1 MRTSS
6 ATVSS
11 ERPSVLV
18 VDDSNVLRGILK
30 EELEAEGFR
39 VHLAETGGR
48 GLELARDH
56 RPDVILLDLVLPE
69 TDGYEVCRTLKQ
81 DEELCQIP
89 VLILSARNELKDKL
103 AGFESGADDYL
114 TKPFFTKELV
124 VRLRTH
130 LRVKEALDASRRLGQ
145 FYLELLFGIGS
156 AIISPFKVDDDLEII
171 LRQALTAAQ
180 ARRGSIL
187 LLDRSVG
194 SLEVK
199 GTLGYNGQ
207 GPRVGDRFRI
217 SDKLPVVDLHSA
229 GDPLGIRM
237 YFDRG
242 GRTVFVPMVAKEE
255 LIGGIEI
262 DMSGRSRKFSADD
275 QKLLYALASQ
285 AAIFI
290 ENARLERDVRSMFLN
305 IIVSMAGA
313 VDAKDAYT
321 HGHSLRVARVALLVA
336 QQRGMPREEMEPL
349 LLSAVLHDVG
359 KIAIP
364 DEILKKPTKLNREEF
379 EIMKGH
385 TTAGAKMLAH
395 IPALKDVI
403 PGILQH
409 HEYWNGTGYPDGLR
423 GEEISL
429 AGRII
434 HIGDAFDAMTTDR
447 IYRRK
452 VDVSEAMAEIVR
464 FSGTQFDPECVKL
477 VQKAYE
483 QGLIHEGLPDITPTI
498 YELIEQIQ

>member
-1 MRTSS
+1 MA
-6 ATVSS
+6 ATNLTA
-11 ERPSVLV
+11 ERHSVLV
-18 VDDSNVLRGILK
+18 VDDSSVLRSILK
-30 EELEAEGFR
+30 EELEAEGFI
-39 VHLAETGGR
+39 VHLAENGER
-48 GLELARDH
+48 GLELARDQ
-56 RPDVILLDLVLPE
+56 RPDVILLDLMLSGL
-69 TDGYEVCRTLKQ
+69 DGHDVCRALKA
-81 DEELCQIP
+81 DDALSHIP
-89 VLILSARNELKDKL
+89 VLILSSRNELKDKL

-130 LRVKEALDASRRLGQ
+130 LRVKDSIDGSRRLGQ

-156 AIISPFKVDDDLEII
+156 AITSPFKVDDDLEII
-171 LRQALTAAQ
+171 LRQALIAAQ
-180 ARRGSIL
+180 ARQGSIL

-194 SLEVK
+194 ALEVK
-199 GTLGYNGQ
+199 GTLGYNGTKS
-207 GPRVGDRFRI
+207 PKIGDRFRI
-217 SDKLPVVDLHSA
+217 SDKLPLVDLDEPGAS
-229 GDPLGIRM
+229 LGIRM
-237 YFDRG
+237 YDDEANER
-242 GRTVFVPMVAKEE
+242 VFVPMVAKEE

-262 DMSGRSRKFSADD
+262 DLRGRSRKFSAND
-275 QKLLYALASQ
+275 QKLMYALASQ

-321 HGHSLRVARVALLVA
+321 HGHSLRVARVALIVA
-336 QQRGMPREEMEPL
+336 QQREMAREQMEPL

-364 DEILKKPTKLNREEF
+364 DEILKKPTRLNKAEF

-385 TTAGAKMLAH
+385 TTAGAKMLSH
-395 IPALKDVI
+395 IPALENVI
-403 PGILQH
+403 PGILEH
-409 HEYWNGTGYPDGLR
+409 HEYWNGSGYPGGLK
-423 GEEISL
+423 GENISL
-429 AGRII
+429 LGRII

-452 VDVSEAMAEIVR
+452 VKVQDAMDEIVR
-464 FSGTQFDPECVKL
+464 FSGIQFDPECVRHL
-477 VQKAYE
+477 VRAHELGMIYE
-483 QGLIHEGLPDITPTI
+483 ELPDTTPTI

>member
-1 MRTSS
+1 MAAMNLT
-6 ATVSS
+6 A
-11 ERPSVLV
+11 ERHSVLV
-18 VDDSNVLRGILK
+18 VDDSSVLRSILK
-30 EELEAEGFR
+30 EELEAEGFI
-39 VHLAETGGR
+39 VHLAENGAR

-56 RPDVILLDLVLPE
+56 RPDVILLDLMLPE
-69 TDGYEVCRTLKQ
+69 LDGYDVCRTLKA
-81 DEELCQIP
+81 DDALSHIP

-130 LRVKEALDASRRLGQ
+130 LRVKDSIDGSRRLGQ

-156 AIISPFKVDDDLEII
+156 AITSPFKVDDDLEII
-171 LRQALTAAQ
+171 LRQALIAAQ
-180 ARRGSIL
+180 ARQGSIL

-194 SLEVK
+194 ALEVK
-199 GTLGYNGQ
+199 GTLGYNGTQ
-207 GPRVGDRFRI
+207 CPKIGDRFRI
-217 SDKLPVVDLHSA
+217 SDKLPLVDLDEPGAS
-229 GDPLGIRM
+229 LGIRM
-237 YFDRG
+237 YDDEANER
-242 GRTVFVPMVAKEE
+242 VFVPMVAKEE

-262 DMSGRSRKFSADD
+262 DLRGRSRKFSAND
-275 QKLLYALASQ
+275 QKLMYALASQ

-321 HGHSLRVARVALLVA
+321 HGHSLRVARIALVVA
-336 QQRGMPREEMEPL
+336 QQREMPREQMEPL

-364 DEILKKPTKLNREEF
+364 DEILKKPTRLDKSEF

-385 TTAGAKMLAH
+385 TTAGAKMLSH
-395 IPALKDVI
+395 IPALKNVI
-403 PGILQH
+403 PGILEH
-409 HEYWNGTGYPDGLR
+409 HEYWNGSGYPGGLR
-423 GEEISL
+423 GENISL
-429 AGRII
+429 LGRII

-452 VDVSEAMAEIVR
+452 VTVQDAMDEIVR
-464 FSGTQFDPECVKL
+464 FSGIQFDPECVRHL
-477 VQKAYE
+477 VRAHE
-483 QGLIHEGLPDITPTI
+483 QGRIYEELPDSTPTI

>member
-1 MRTSS
+1 MLSTNGS
-6 ATVSS
+6 T
-11 ERPSVLV
+11 EPHSVLV
-18 VDDSNVLRGILK
+18 VDDSNVLRSILK
-30 EELEAEGFR
+30 EELEAEGFA
-39 VHLAETGGR
+39 VHLAETGER
-48 GLELARDH
+48 GLELARDQ
-56 RPDVILLDLVLPE
+56 RPDIVLLDLMLPE
-69 TDGYEVCRTLKQ
+69 GDGYEVCRILKG
-81 DEELCQIP
+81 DEALSHIP

-103 AGFESGADDYL
+103 AGFEAGADDYL

-130 LRVKEALDASRRLGQ
+130 LRVKESIDGSKRLGQ

-156 AIISPFKVDDDLEII
+156 AITSPFKVDDDLDII
-171 LRQALTAAQ
+171 LRQALVAAQ

-194 SLEVK
+194 ALEVK
-199 GTLGYNGQ
+199 GAIGYNGD
-207 GPRVGDRFRI
+207 GAPKVGDRFRI
-217 SDKLPVVDLHSA
+217 SDKLPLVDLESA
-229 GDPLGIRM
+229 GGSIGIRL
-237 YFDRG
+237 YDDDARK
-242 GRTVFVPMVAKEE
+242 TVFIPMVAKEQ

-262 DMSGRSRKFSADD
+262 DLEGGTRKYSAND
-275 QKLLYALASQ
+275 QKLMYALASQ

-321 HGHSLRVARVALLVA
+321 HGHSLRVARIALLVA
-336 QQRGMPREEMEPL
+336 QQRGMSFEELEPL

-364 DEILKKPTKLNREEF
+364 DEILKKPGRLSKEEF

-395 IPALKDVI
+395 IPALDNVI
-403 PGILQH
+403 PGILEH
-409 HEYWNGTGYPDGLR
+409 HEYWNGSGYPG
-423 GEEISL
+423 GL
-429 AGRII
+429 AGENISMLGRVI

-452 VDVSEAMAEIVR
+452 VTVADAMQEIVK
-464 FSGTQFDPECVKL
+464 FAGIQFDPECVKHL
-477 VQKAYE
+477 QMAYE
-483 QGLIHEGLPDITPTI
+483 QGIIHEELPDTTPTI
-498 YELIEQIQ
+498 YQLIEQIQ